1 MFALTTAVVLFSLSY
16 TFALF
21 LVSRRKSG
29 SLLPP
34 PDRLFFV
41 FVVPCLNEEL
51 VIARSLDRLLAMPSS
66 DFAVLVVDDGSEDAT
81 ADIVRTYEGDRVW
94 LLQRTAPNA
103 RQGKG
108 EALNAAYRHLL
119 HERALPVPAEDVV
132 LCVVDADGR
141 LADNALFEV
150 AR

>member
-1 MFALTTAVVLFSLSY
+1 MASGRVPNTNITRRGAAWMFALTTAVVLFSLSY

-51 VIARSLDRLLAMPSS
+51 VVARSLDRLLAMPSG

-81 ADIVRTYEGDRVW
+81 ADIVRAYE
-94 LLQRTAPNA
+94 
-103 RQGKG
+103 
-108 EALNAAYRHLL
+108 
-119 HERALPVPAEDVV
+119 
-132 LCVVDADGR
+132 
-141 LADNALFEV
+141 
-150 AR
+150 